1 MPVKS
6 YYFLNWFVILYS
18 EYKFCLCV
26 CMYIHIYFPWVLS
39 GLNHCPLCIL
49 SFQSWWPFFFWRMKI
64 ANFNEIYLILV
75 FMITVVCDLL
85 KKSLLR
91 LRMWRWFLMLPSMC
105 AQLLQLCPALCD
117 LSLWTL
123 ADLAPPSM
131 GFSRQ
136 EYWSGLPLPAPPM
149 LPYRSF
155 IFTFYI

>member
-1 MPVKS
+1 M
-6 YYFLNWFVILYS
+6 
-18 EYKFCLCV
+18 CV
-26 CMYIHIYFPWVLS
+26 CIYTSISCESFLDLIIVHFVSCLFNLD
-39 GLNHCPLCIL
+39 GL
-49 SFQSWWPFFFWRMKI
+49 FFFWRMKI

>member
-1 MPVKS
+1 M
-6 YYFLNWFVILYS
+6 
-18 EYKFCLCV
+18 CV
-26 CMYIHIYFPWVLS
+26 CIYTSISRESFLDLIIVHFVSCLFNLD
-39 GLNHCPLCIL
+39 GL
-49 SFQSWWPFFFWRMKI
+49 FFFWRMKI